1 MSSISKDLNELFDK
15 SQIKNQSLRGR
26 AWENLRKN
34 RTGILAGTTLVFFF
48 LLALLGLINLSS
60 NEPFFNSSQIR
71 LPDKLKPPLSLP
83 NSNILSSNEIPRFGI
98 YLFGTDALGRDVFS
112 RILEGT
118 TISIAVGFVSV
129 GISTIL
135 GILIGGLAGYYG
147 ETKIRGTSI
156 ITSILILCI
165 GLFVWNNFGFVFFLI
180 AIFGSILSFIYSKE
194 RNIFLGFCIAT
205 LLSIVSI
212 SPFDSF
218 ISSQT
223 VNTTTIFLQKL
234 VGIPLLVLLGILGI
248 FYGKQLRE
256 KNFRKDSSFKKKIFS
271 FLEKICLP
279 KIDVIYTII
288 VDVQISFPT
297 FFLILTVIALLP
309 PSIWNIMIVIGL
321 TSWVGVARF
330 VRAEILSLREQPF
343 VESAK
348 AIGQSDKNIILLYL
362 IPNSLAPVLVSA
374 TLGVAGA
381 ILTEAGLSFLGFGV
395 PPPQA
400 SWGNILSDGKQYLFD
415 APWLTLIPGFSILIL
430 MLSFNLF
437 GEALKDAFDPR
448 KNKKI

>member
-1 MSSISKDLNELFDK
+1 MKSISKNTIKLSGN
-15 SQIKNQSLRGR
+15 SQIINESLRGR
-26 AWENLRKN
+26 AWDKLRNN
-34 RTGILAGTTLVFFF
+34 RTGMIAGITLIFF
-48 LLALLGLINLSS
+48 LLLALIGLINLSS
-60 NEPFFNSSQIR
+60 NEPFFNSSLIR
-71 LPDKLKPPLSLP
+71 LPDKLRPPLSSP

-98 YLFGTDALGRDVFS
+98 YLFGTDSLGRDVFS

-118 TISIAVGFVSV
+118 TISIAVGFISV
-129 GISTIL
+129 GISTFL
-135 GILIGGLAGYYG
+135 GIFIGGLAGYYG

-156 ITSILILCI
+156 IASILILLI
-165 GLFVWNNFGFVFFLI
+165 GLVVWKNFGFLLFVL
-180 AIFGSILSFIYSKE
+180 AVTGSIISFTYSQEK
-194 RNIFLGFCIAT
+194 NLFSGFCIAT
-205 LLSIVSI
+205 ILGIPIITPFESFLS
-212 SPFDSF
+212 PEA
-218 ISSQT
+218 
-223 VNTTTIFLQKL
+223 VNTSMIFIQKL
-234 VGIPLLVLLGILGI
+234 IGIPLLGLLGVLAIS
-248 FYGKQLRE
+248 YGKNLS
-256 KNFRKDSSFKKKIFS
+256 KNICRKGNGMTCKLFS
-271 FLEKICLP
+271 LIEKISLP
-279 KIDVIYTII
+279 KIDVLYTIV

-330 VRAEILSLREQPF
+330 VRAEVLSLREQPF

-348 AIGQSDKNIILLYL
+348 AIGQSDKKIILLYL

-437 GEALKDAFDPR
+437 GESLKDAFDPR
-448 KNKKI
+448 KNK

>member
-1 MSSISKDLNELFDK
+1 MKSISKDTDK
-15 SQIKNQSLRGR
+15 SYENSHLKNQSLRGR
-26 AWENLRKN
+26 AWINLRKN
-34 RTGILAGTTLVFFF
+34 RTGILAGITLIFF
-48 LLALLGLINLSS
+48 LLLALIGLMNLSS

-71 LPDKLKPPLSLP
+71 LPDKLKPPLSSP
-83 NSNILSSNEIPRFGI
+83 NSNILSSNEMPRFGI
-98 YLFGTDALGRDVFS
+98 YLFGTDSLGRDVFS

-129 GISTIL
+129 GISTLL

-147 ETKIRGTSI
+147 ETKIKGTSI
-156 ITSILILCI
+156 ITSIIFLFM
-165 GLFVWNNFGFVFFLI
+165 GLYVWNNFGFLPFFFASI
-180 AIFGSILSFIYSKE
+180 GSVIFFFYNKGK
-194 RNIFLGFCIAT
+194 NIFLCFCIFT
-205 LLSIVSI
+205 LLGIVLF
-212 SPFDSF
+212 SPFNSL
-218 ISSQT
+218 ISSET
-223 VNTTTIFLQKL
+223 FNTSKIFLQRFI
-234 VGIPLLVLLGILGI
+234 GIPLLISLGILGI
-248 FYGKQLRE
+248 SYGKDLRDN
-256 KNFRKDSSFKKKIFS
+256 NFTRDKSLKSKLFS
-271 FLEKICLP
+271 IIERISLP

-330 VRAEILSLREQPF
+330 VRAEVLSLREQPF
-343 VESAK
+343 VESAR
-348 AIGQSDKNIILLYL
+348 AIGQSDKKIILMYL

-415 APWLTLIPGFSILIL
+415 APWLTLIPGFSILVL

-448 KNKKI
+448 KNK